1 MRNVLS
7 TLLIAVALS
16 TGAHALW
23 ACGEIDGQ
31 AMTPAQAQTYQQA
44 ITTAVLNGQTPP
56 VPSDIFG
63 GNVLNTPSP
72 NLPSFDVT
80 GQTSS
85 TTVITKHDP
94 TADIVVP
101 QIDLVPDIG
110 GDIGPDG
117 ACTPQVM

>member
-31 AMTPAQAQTYQQA
+31 AMTPAQAQTYKQA
-44 ITTAVLNGQTPP
+44 ITDAVLAGQTPP
-56 VPSDIFG
+56 TASDVLG
-63 GNVLNTPSP
+63 VNVLNGPSP
-72 NLPSFDVT
+72 NLPSFNVT
-80 GQTSS
+80 GESSSS
-85 TTVITKHDP
+85 TSVVKHDP

-101 QIDLVPDIG
+101 QIDLVKDLA
-110 GDIGPDG
+110 GDMLPDG
-117 ACTPQVM
+117 NCTPQVM